1 MCLISHRFNSNCIFV
16 VKKLSFQKRKQ
27 WVYHHAFVMSAQWQV
42 LDRNPTAFSAS
53 ASSLGPEWKG
63 CYCFQL
69 CSHGCFLFTTCVV
82 MGTRGCG
89 VKCSHK
95 VGLNSQIIGLVLV
108 IPESF
113 KNISRSASVLM
124 PWSGWI
130 PDSDWLQDA
139 CRYYWLF
146 VRTEQSEMMSPIE
159 NNLLPAP
166 VEGGQ
171 FSCHFYPRCW
181 CCHIGHYHCC
191 SSVVISKGKIVL

>member
-1 MCLISHRFNSNCIFV
+1 MWLRSCLS
-16 VKKLSFQKRKQ
+16 KKG
-27 WVYHHAFVMSAQWQV
+27 
-42 LDRNPTAFSAS
+42 NN
-53 ASSLGPEWKG
+53 G
-63 CYCFQL
+63 
-69 CSHGCFLFTTCVV
+69 FTTMLLLWVHNDRFQIEAPPRFLRQHPLWVRNGRAVIVSSCAHMDAFCLQRVLSWEHMV
-82 MGTRGCG
+82 AG